1 MIKNKK
7 EKDERLM
14 DEMKE
19 LYRQCKKD
27 EEVKE
32 RLIIEITQKMEKLS
46 ENVLEISTENE
57 KEKKEKIEINSLL
70 RKMESERNWLNAKLI
85 EMNGREK
92 GTADEIISLK
102 EEKNK

>member
-1 MIKNKK
+1 MGDAEVKEELERVADGLNEAEEQNKRLNKLLTDKSTVNANLLSEKIKMTKELNMIKNKK

-32 RLIIEITQKMEKLS
+32 RLIIEITQFLHFLS
-46 ENVLEISTENE
+46 DFND
-57 KEKKEKIEINSLL
+57 KSL
-70 RKMESERNWLNAKLI
+70 
-85 EMNGREK
+85 
-92 GTADEIISLK
+92 
-102 EEKNK
+102 